1 MIVTR
6 IVANRSPSTHRVS
19 RRAVLG
25 GSVAM
30 AAASTIPGGAFA
42 AGSDSIR
49 IGLVG
54 CGGRGVGAA
63 LQAIAANPGVMIA
76 AAGDLFADQLD
87 AAKQTLSAT
96 CGNRF
101 AAGDLFVGARAADL
115 VIASDVDAVI
125 LATPPCCRPAEI
137 AAAVQAG
144 RHIYAEA
151 PVGVDAAGVRL
162 AAAAADDGIRRGL
175 SLASGLQSR
184 YHGPLRS
191 TVAAVASGRIGRPLR
206 AVATHRVGLP
216 WVRPHQ
222 PGWSAADAAV
232 RNWIGVDRLSGG
244 GFLQHLVHA
253 IDRCSWA
260 LGEPTPLSATAIPAA
275 IALPQPL
282 RRGIEAT
289 VRIAFVDGTSLE
301 AGIVRREGIEDLVAE
316 AIQGS
321 RGSADLRHCTVATE
335 AALASPTG
343 DASGHATCMASFIES
358 LRNAPPR
365 TDLAAACRST
375 MLAVMARSAA
385 TGEGTVAWHDL
396 WRPSPTSPPSR
407 PVQSSMV

>member
-1 MIVTR
+1 MKVTK
-6 IVANRSPSTHRVS
+6 VVTSRSPSTHRVS
-19 RRAVLG
+19 RRAFLE
-25 GSVAM
+25 GSVAV
-30 AAASTIPGGAFA
+30 AAAAIPGGAFA

-63 LQAIAANPGVMIA
+63 VQAVAAHPGVVIAAV
-76 AAGDLFADQLD
+76 GDLFADQLD
-87 AAKQTLSAT
+87 AARATLSAT

-101 AAGDLFVGARAADL
+101 SPRGLFHGAQAAEL
-115 VIASDVDAVI
+115 VIASEVDAVI
-125 LATPPCCRPAEI
+125 LATPPCFRPAEI
-137 AAAVQAG
+137 AAAVRAG
-144 RHIYAEA
+144 RHVYAEA
-151 PVGVDAAGVRL
+151 PVGVDAMGVRF
-162 AAAAADDGIRRGL
+162 AAAAADDGIRRRL

-184 YHGPLRS
+184 HHAPLRS

-206 AVATHRVGLP
+206 AVAIHHVGLP
-216 WVRPHQ
+216 WVRPLQ
-222 PGWSAADAAV
+222 PGWSAEDAAV

-260 LGEPTPLSATAIPAA
+260 LGEPTPLSATAIPEA

-282 RRGIEAT
+282 HRGIEAA

-301 AGIVRREGIEDLVAE
+301 AGIVRREGIEDHVAE

-321 RGSADLRHCTVATE
+321 HGTADLRRCTVAKD

-343 DASGHATCMASFIES
+343 EASGHAACMAAFIDS
-358 LRNAPPR
+358 LRSKPPR

-385 TGEGTVAWHDL
+385 TDGGTVSWHDL
-396 WRPSPTSPPSR
+396 WRPSSAPLPSG